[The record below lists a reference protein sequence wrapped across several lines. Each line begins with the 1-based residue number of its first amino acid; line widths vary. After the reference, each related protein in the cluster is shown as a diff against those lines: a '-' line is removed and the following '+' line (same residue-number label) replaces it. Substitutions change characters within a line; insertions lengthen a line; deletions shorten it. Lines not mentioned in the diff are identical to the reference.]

1 MLTLYIGNKNYSSWS
16 LRGWLACKQ
25 SGLPFAEHL
34 FPLWTPEH
42 DDLRRSGRLPAGKVP
57 TLWDGD
63 VCVWDSLAIV
73 DWLADRVGR
82 DVFWPADEAARAFA
96 RSISAEMHSGFAALR
111 NQAGMNIRRRVPNHM
126 LDSDA
131 VADAARADA
140 LWSEARTRFGAGG
153 AFLFGKF
160 GAADI
165 MFAPVVTRFVTYGIP
180 MSDVS
185 RAYADAIYAQPFM
198 AEWLAASTVEPWVI
212 EKYEV

>member
-1 MLTLYIGNKNYSSWS
+1 MLKLYIGNKNYSSWS

-34 FPLWTPEH
+34 FQLWTHEH
-42 DDLRRSGRLPAGKVP
+42 DEFRTSGRLPAGKVP
-57 TLWDGD
+57 ALWDGD
-63 VCVWDSLAIV
+63 ICVWDSLAIIE
-73 DWLADRVGR
+73 WLADRVGR
-82 DVFWPADEAARAFA
+82 DVFWPEDLAARAFA
-96 RSISAEMHSGFAALR
+96 RSISAEMHSGFVALR
-111 NQAGMNIRRRVPNHM
+111 NQAGMNIRRRVANHM

-140 LWSEARTRFGAGG
+140 LWTEARTRFGKGG
-153 AFLFGKF
+153 DVLFGKF

-180 MSDVS
+180 MSDIS

-198 AEWLAASTVEPWVI
+198 TEWIAASAVEPWVI

>member
-1 MLTLYIGNKNYSSWS
+1 MLKLYIGNKNYSSWS

-25 SGLPFAEHL
+25 SGLPFEEHL
-34 FPLWTPEH
+34 FQLWTQEH
-42 DDLRRSGRLPAGKVP
+42 DELRASGRLPAGKVP

-63 VCVWDSLAIV
+63 ICVWDSMAII

-82 DVFWPADEAARAFA
+82 NVFWPEDDAARAFA

-111 NQAGMNIRRRVPNHM
+111 NQAGMNIRRRVPNHR

-140 LWSEARTRFGAGG
+140 LWTQARTRFGKGG
-153 AFLFGKF
+153 DFLFGKF

-180 MSDVS
+180 MSDIS
-185 RAYADAIYAQPFM
+185 GAYADAIYAQPFM
-198 AEWLAASTVEPWVI
+198 AEWVAAAAVEPWVI